1 MFPWVYNQVRPFV
14 RLALIL
20 GIFFLTPTLSLAAQT
35 TLAWDSNDPTPDGYR
50 IYHRIE
56 GQAYDYSQPAWTGS
70 ATNGTVYNLDY
81 DTTYYFVV
89 RAYAGTVESTDSNEV
104 SFFSTAPVIPTY
116 TISATAGENGTISP
130 EGTVTVNEGASQT
143 FIISPDAGF
152 HVEEVIVDGAS
163 KGAVTSYTLSQITAN
178 HTISAS
184 FAVNVYTISA
194 TAGANGII
202 SPEGIVNID
211 HGSSQTFTIT
221 PAAGYHVMDVK
232 VDGLSKGSVTAYT
245 FNQVTTNRSIEATFS
260 YDTYTVP
267 KTAQATLAWDPNDP
281 TPDGYRIYQRIEG
294 QAYNYNQPVWT
305 GSETTGTVYNLEYDT
320 TYYFVVRA
328 FAGTLESADSSEVSF
343 FAQAP
348 PPATHTITVV
358 AGNNGVV
365 SPGNTVTITR
375 GSDQTFTISPDSGCH
390 VANVN
395 VDGVSVGVVQAYT
408 FTQVS
413 ANHTF
418 SVSFAVDT
426 YTISASAG
434 PDGTISSTGVVS
446 VNHGASKTYTITPNT
461 GYQVA
466 DVLVDGVSM
475 GVVNSYTFDTVV
487 TAHTITASFAVDAYT
502 ISAFAGANGSILPA
516 GIIIVDAG
524 ASKTY
529 TITPNTGYQVADVLV
544 DGVSMGVV
552 NSYTF
557 DTVVTDHTINATF
570 EPDTF
575 TITVASGTNGTIT
588 PAGPVDVAYGASQTF
603 VFAADAGFHIAD
615 VQVDGQSM
623 GVMGN
628 YTFTDVKSDHT
639 LVVSFSENT
648 LVKIWIEA
656 EDGDLQSPMEIAD
669 DEKAGACSFI
679 WVPEGTGNLSSPSEN
694 AGHAEYHFEIP
705 ETGDYVIW
713 GLQISNNTAGD
724 SFFVSVDGQSDM
736 VWHTKPGGQDVWT
749 WDVFALRDAS
759 NPDYAADSMQFRL
772 EAGPH
777 TLKIT
782 QREDGTKLDKILITN
797 QKDLTHPE
805 PNSVVEAME
814 YDEVEL
820 NHTWTRI
827 NYKKVY
833 VNPVI
838 VTGPISLNG
847 GHPAVVRIRSVDAAG
862 FEIRIQEWGYLDGSH
877 LTETVSYLVM
887 EQGNYTLGNGTQ
899 IEAATI
905 ETSAAASFQPITFN
919 EKFNVAPVVMTTVT
933 SFNDSTTVTGRMK
946 KITVDGF
953 NHRMQEQ
960 EGNVQDH
967 GTERLSYIAWE
978 PSSGTMVDTTYL
990 VEKTADTVSHRFHNI
1005 DFENPFALSP
1015 TFLADM
1021 QTADGENTANV
1032 RYANKDGFS
1041 VDVLIDEEQSQDNET
1056 NHTKEV
1062 VGVMVFNR

>member
-1 MFPWVYNQVRPFV
+1 MLPWVYNQVRPLV
-14 RLALIL
+14 RSALIL
-20 GIFFLTPTLSLAAQT
+20 GIFFLTPTLSLATQAT
-35 TLAWDSNDPTPDGYR
+35 MAWDPNDSAPDGYR
-50 IYHRIE
+50 IYQRIE
-56 GQAYDYSQPAWTGS
+56 GQAYDYSQPVWTGHENT
-70 ATNGTVYNLDY
+70 ATVENIADG
-81 DTTYYFVV
+81 TTYYFVV

-104 SFFSTAPVIPTY
+104 SFFSTSPVIPT
-116 TISATAGENGTISP
+116 
-130 EGTVTVNEGASQT
+130 
-143 FIISPDAGF
+143 
-152 HVEEVIVDGAS
+152 
-163 KGAVTSYTLSQITAN
+163 
-178 HTISAS
+178 
-184 FAVNVYTISA
+184 YTISA

-202 SPEGIVNID
+202 SPAGIVNID

-232 VDGLSKGSVTAYT
+232 VDGLSKGSLTTYT

-260 YDTYTVP
+260 DDTYTVP
-267 KTAQATLAWDPNDP
+267 QTAQATMAWDPNDP

-305 GSETTGTVYNLEYDT
+305 GSATTGTVYNLDYDT

-328 FAGTLESADSSEVSF
+328 YVGTLESADSGEVSF

-375 GSDQTFTISPDSGCH
+375 GSDQTFTMSPDSGYH
-390 VANVN
+390 VANVT
-395 VDGVSVGVVQAYT
+395 VDGVSVGAVQAYT

-418 SVSFAVDT
+418 SVSFAIDT

-434 PDGTISSTGVVS
+434 PNGTISSTGVVS
-446 VNHGASKTYTITPNT
+446 VNHGAGKTYTITPNT

-466 DVLVDGVSM
+466 DVLVDGVSI
-475 GVVNSYTFDTVV
+475 GAVNSYTFDNVV
-487 TAHTITASFAVDAYT
+487 T
-502 ISAFAGANGSILPA
+502 
-516 GIIIVDAG
+516 
-524 ASKTY
+524 K
-529 TITPNTGYQVADVLV
+529 
-544 DGVSMGVV
+544 
-552 NSYTF
+552 
-557 DTVVTDHTINATF
+557 HTINATF

-575 TITVASGTNGTIT
+575 TITVASGTNGTVT
-588 PAGPVDVAYGASQTF
+588 PAGPVDVAYGGSQTF

-628 YTFTDVKSDHT
+628 YTFTNIKSDHT

-656 EDGDLQSPMEIAD
+656 EDGDLQWPMEIAD
-669 DEKAGACSFI
+669 DENASAGSFI
-679 WVPEGTGNLSSPSEN
+679 WVPAGTGNLSSPSEN
-694 AGHAEYHFEIP
+694 AGYAEYHFEIP

-759 NPDYAADSMQFRL
+759 NPDYAADSMQFQL

-797 QKDLTHPE
+797 QKDLTDPE

-827 NYKKVY
+827 NYKKAF

-847 GHPAVVRIRSVDAAG
+847 GQPTVVRIRNVDAAG
-862 FEIRIQEWGYLDGSH
+862 FEIRLQEWGYLDGSH
-877 LTETVSYLVM
+877 VTETVTYLAM

-905 ETSAAASFQPITFN
+905 ETSAAASFQPITFI

-978 PSSGTMVDTTYL
+978 PSSGTMADTTYL

-1005 DFENPFALSP
+1005 DFENPFASSP
-1015 TFLADM
+1015 AFLADM
-1021 QTADGENTANV
+1021 QTTDGGDTANV

-1041 VDVLIDEEQSQDNET
+1041 VDVLIDEEQSRDNET